1 MNKEVTAYIQKT
13 QPWQQEVCGLL
24 RTMVHDVVADIEERL
39 QYGKPHFLKDGSY
52 LAVMHVGKDKVSFMI
67 FNAKDIEAPG
77 LLRPMGNGERKVA
90 DITDGQT
97 VDYRQLASLLAQ
109 AA

>member
-1 MNKEVTAYIQKT
+1 MNDEVTAYIQKT
-13 QPWQQEVCGLL
+13 EPWQQAVCESL
-24 RTMVHDVVADIEERL
+24 RKMVHEVITDVEERL

-52 LAVMHVGKDKVSFMI
+52 RAVIHVGKDKISFMI

-77 LLRPMGNGERKVA
+77 LLRAMGNGERKVA

-97 VDYRQLASLLAQ
+97 VDYKQLATLLAKTL
-109 AA
+109 